1 MSFKFPPSR
10 IEVKSSQI
18 PKKKQAQF
26 IKRLS
31 TLLSEGYT
39 FYDSLVMLLP
49 HHVKASEEASS
60 TLKVHLKNGEGV
72 TTLLMTLGIPKSYLL
87 SIQMAESHGRLHQA
101 LRSLHTH
108 IAMLDRAKA
117 SLKKVVVYPVFLF
130 CMLAG
135 LFLAFRIYFLPNMQM
150 LADSRK
156 NSTSSSSLNWTTLLL
171 HLPDAL
177 VVVSIVV
184 IFIALT
190 SKWLIQRNSYK
201 QQVTILLKIPILSIW
216 MKLFWTKSFSQEL
229 GTLLASGLSLQ
240 HALDV
245 LRNQTYQPYLQ
256 VISESI
262 YTSILMGDSLKHA
275 VQIAE
280 CFLDDFPTYISHG
293 EISGHLDRELLIYSE
308 LLNEQTEAALAKSL
322 SFVQPVLFGVLAI
335 CILAAYLSI
344 LLPVYGMI
352 DFI

>member
-10 IEVKSSQI
+10 IEEKRSHI

-49 HHVKASEEASS
+49 HHVKASEEANN
-60 TLKVHLKNGEGV
+60 TLEVHLKNGEGV
-72 TTLLMTLGIPKSYLL
+72 TTLLMTLGIPRSYLL
-87 SIQMAESHGRLHQA
+87 SIQMSESHGKLHQA
-101 LRSLHTH
+101 LQSLHTH

-150 LADSRK
+150 LADSRQK
-156 NSTSSSSLNWTTLLL
+156 STSSSSMNWTNLLL
-171 HLPDAL
+171 HLPDVL
-177 VVVSIVV
+177 VILSVLV
-184 IFIALT
+184 IFIAFI
-190 SKWLIQRNSYK
+190 SRWFIQRNSYK
-201 QQVTILLKIPILSIW
+201 HQLTILLKLPILSKW
-216 MKLFWTKSFSQEL
+216 MKLFWTKNFAQEL

-245 LRNQTYQPYLQ
+245 LKSQNYQPYLQ

-308 LLNEQTEAALAKSL
+308 LLNEQTEAALTKSL